1 MIETTSPFR
10 SLRATR
16 THAMSSPNF
25 VIDVDAAKSASL
37 VVSRLSPLAHAP
49 RKTKIKVSD
58 RAYVDETD
66 FFARARTPES
76 LKVRPRRASSDRA
89 LFSRVSKMFSK
100 MFSKMS
106 RVTDV
111 RAQRKACAESLAR
124 DAGRAAKVRASNASG
139 ELADASSSPSVIEFS
154 DEAYALSAPAAFRA
168 RRRARASLDECA
180 CALCEEPLRDL
191 QHRSYEIINPW
202 LRCHACERFVH
213 ARCAKAAGVD
223 RRASCAESV
232 G

>member
-1 MIETTSPFR
+1 
-10 SLRATR
+10 
-16 THAMSSPNF
+16 
-25 VIDVDAAKSASL
+25 
-37 VVSRLSPLAHAP
+37 
-49 RKTKIKVSD
+49 
-58 RAYVDETD
+58 
-66 FFARARTPES
+66 
-76 LKVRPRRASSDRA
+76 
-89 LFSRVSKMFSK
+89 
-100 MFSKMS
+100 MS

-124 DAGRAAKVRASNASG
+124 DAGRAAKARASKASG

-180 CALCEEPLRDL
+180 CALCEEPLRDV

-213 ARCAKAAGVD
+213 ARCAKAARVAARERRSARFVCGVC
-223 RRASCAESV
+223 RMMEPKRLAF
-232 G
+232 